1 MVLMSEL
8 IKSNRNSRKEILSDK
23 HFSPIFIGRQSKSG
37 GSLLRTLIGKH
48 DNIFG
53 GDGFETGWFTSDI
66 STNWKDDNTLRQ
78 KWLREWFEV
87 DMDTFKKI
95 KQESLSGIDFF
106 NKFMNYCT
114 FRAKK
119 NRWIEN
125 SPGNIGNFDI
135 ISDFWPGYRF
145 IHCTREYKD
154 TFSSWKTRND
164 GTLKDKT
171 AQEFVGI
178 VKSSYKHIFDYLGT
192 QNDQYIEVK
201 YEDTV
206 NNTEKV
212 LRNVMEFLGEEWIDN
227 LHIYNGSSNEIDKCR
242 QVIKKDSSTS
252 IALTKPIFKD
262 RIGHWVNEITEEEA
276 NFIDDELGFYAE
288 KLGY

>member
-1 MVLMSEL
+1 M
-8 IKSNRNSRKEILSDK
+8 
-23 HFSPIFIGRQSKSG
+23 
-37 GSLLRTLIGKH
+37 
-48 DNIFG
+48 
-53 GDGFETGWFTSDI
+53 
-66 STNWKDDNTLRQ
+66 
-78 KWLREWFEV
+78 
-87 DMDTFKKI
+87 
-95 KQESLSGIDFF
+95 
-106 NKFMNYCT
+106 
-114 FRAKK
+114 
-119 NRWIEN
+119 
-125 SPGNIGNFDI
+125 
-135 ISDFWPGYRF
+135 
-145 IHCTREYKD
+145 
-154 TFSSWKTRND
+154 
-164 GTLKDKT
+164 KDKT

>member
-1 MVLMSEL
+1 MKGL
-8 IKSNRNSRKEILSDK
+8 IKNNKNSRKGVLSNE

-252 IALTKPIFKD
+252 IA
-262 RIGHWVNEITEEEA
+262 
-276 NFIDDELGFYAE
+276 
-288 KLGY
+288 